1 MGKKKKTKEDK
12 KRELKI
18 AIRQAAKDNA
28 IGKKEANQI
37 SKLAEQLGFGPN
49 KAKSETKKFL
59 DRKDNKGEDIT
70 LRGGAA
76 ENLGLTNWNNKRNE
90 TPPPESESEP
100 PGGGGG
106 GNNDP
111 LITSEDEFP
120 EPEEEGLGYDRV
132 SEDKVDGF
140 YIDED
145 TGIAYQTYKKRG
157 QGRQILRIGNVPGTR
172 IKGGSIQKD
181 VKMIDYDASIENYD
195 PSRHLS
201 FVEKGKGGKY
211 KLKIKEPERQ
221 NYSANNFR
229 SKEQKKDYRERGIL
243 EKGVK
248 SGKSGGMIKQYK
260 DHKGD
265 YKKIKIDKQG
275 QLKRLTLTDS
285 GEYKPTRNKYP
296 SEIKGTSFEDTIETG
311 TGLSYGKALNRDE
324 RIARIKNNT
333 AGSSASYGSGTRSD
347 YIKRGKAELK
357 IDSKP
362 NIK

>member
-1 MGKKKKTKEDK
+1 MGKKRDK
-12 KRELKI
+12 KKNELKI
-18 AIRQAAKDNA
+18 AIRQAGKDGA

-59 DRKDNKGEDIT
+59 DRKDAKGEDIT

-76 ENLGLTNWNNKRNE
+76 ENLGLTNWNNRRNE
-90 TPPPESESEP
+90 TEQEEEIPE
-100 PGGGGG
+100 GGGG

-111 LITSEDEFP
+111 LVKSEDDFD
-120 EPEEEGLGYDRV
+120 EPEEEDLGYDRV
-132 SEDKVDGF
+132 GEDRIDGF
-140 YIDED
+140 YVDED
-145 TGIAYQTYKKRG
+145 TGIAYQTYKKDG
-157 QGRQILRIGNVPGTR
+157 KSQILRIGNVPGTR

-201 FVEKGKGGKY
+201 FVEKGKGGGY

-347 YIKRGKAELK
+347 YIKRGKAELQ